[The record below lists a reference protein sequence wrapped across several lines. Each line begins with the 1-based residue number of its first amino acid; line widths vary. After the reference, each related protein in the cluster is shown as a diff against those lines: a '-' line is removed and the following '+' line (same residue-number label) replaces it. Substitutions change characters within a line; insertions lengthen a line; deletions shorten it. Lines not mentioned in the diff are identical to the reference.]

1 MLQLLRRHR
10 YLSRAELARRTGLSE
25 AAVSRIVAEL
35 LHDGLVIDQGG
46 EEVTGG
52 RPAIRLQLNETRC
65 EAIGVDILNWETRI
79 SIGTITGRIL
89 NTRRFR
95 TPARPERA
103 LQMVA
108 EQVKALDAE
117 LPHSELRPVG
127 VTIRGL
133 VNSDTG
139 VAELGSDPSWV
150 RIPVRQYLTGEL
162 ARTVCVENNVRA
174 AAQAEHYYGDPEIQN
189 SHCLLFVMVGEGVG
203 MGIMLD
209 GLVYRGPRMAAGEV
223 GQMVIAESPSDQRHD
238 RPGCLELLSSDLAT
252 VARYCRLAGVVSED
266 IAASTAEQVRRIC
279 RLALS
284 GDSYARQSV
293 LETCRHLGIGIANA
307 VWALDAET
315 VVIDG
320 AITEAWSLVM
330 PAIREQFPQGKEFLN
345 FNNLILRQSA
355 LRGEASIVGAATLP
369 YVPLFSAG
377 QSVGV

>member
-1 MLQLLRRHR
+1 MEPISVAVAGLGNCASSLIEGISYYRQHPNIDAGLLFPQLCGYSVRDI
-10 YLSRAELARRTGLSE
+10 E
-25 AAVSRIVAEL
+25 IVAAFDVSERK
-35 LHDGLVIDQGG
+35 V
-46 EEVTGG
+46 G
-52 RPAIRLQLNETRC
+52 RCIA
-65 EAIGVDILNWETRI
+65 EAIYEPPNNFVRVPGVRVD
-79 SIGTITGRIL
+79 
-89 NTRRFR
+89 
-95 TPARPERA
+95 
-103 LQMVA
+103 M
-108 EQVKALDAE
+108 
-117 LPHSELRPVG
+117 H
-127 VTIRGL
+127 
-133 VNSDTG
+133 
-139 VAELGSDPSWV
+139 
-150 RIPVRQYLTGEL
+150 
-162 ARTVCVENNVRA
+162 
-174 AAQAEHYYGDPEIQN
+174 
-189 SHCLLFVMVGEGVG
+189 
-203 MGIMLD
+203 

-252 VARYCRLAGVVSED
+252 VARYCRLAGVTSED
-266 IAASTAEQVRRIC
+266 IAANSSEQLRRIC

-284 GDSYARQSV
+284 GDSFARQAV

-320 AITEAWSLVM
+320 AITEAWPLVM